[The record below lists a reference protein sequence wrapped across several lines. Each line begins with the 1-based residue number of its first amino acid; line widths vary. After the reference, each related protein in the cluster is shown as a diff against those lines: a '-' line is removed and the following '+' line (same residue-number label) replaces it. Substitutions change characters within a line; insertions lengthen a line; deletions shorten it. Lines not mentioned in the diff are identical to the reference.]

1 LKAVPAAPAAAIEVL
16 IPTTS
21 CVGDT
26 ANPTDTSA
34 DADNGVDAAGRH
46 RLGLTAVCSEPTRSL
61 LEELISASASTADD
75 QASGSITCEDP
86 ADVEGERRVDG
97 VEGGSCHDVPPIPHV
112 APVENLLTPSL
123 PVSGY
128 IVPLYVDGD
137 NTTVSPRERL
147 PSVRIESP
155 SMIRTASMPAV
166 VPVEVAV
173 AIPDAH
179 VQSILDQVEL
189 ITCPHAGLPAII
201 VPDST
206 QVEISVAEFEQE
218 DSTEGHSTP
227 IEAKVFNMST
237 VYNSDE
243 YFDFFMPDAIR
254 TLRQTRFGRLCL
266 LVLPCFTSH
275 TFRAHPPSTFPN
287 FIAGRMEIR
296 MMVSMPVYFD
306 DRHKHLLVT

>member
-16 IPTTS
+16 IPTAS
-21 CVGDT
+21 CAGDT

-46 RLGLTAVCSEPTRSL
+46 RLGLTADCSEPTRSL

-75 QASGSITCEDP
+75 HASGSITCEDP

-123 PVSGY
+123 PVSGH

-155 SMIRTASMPAV
+155 SMIRTASKPAV

-189 ITCPHAGLPAII
+189 ITCPHVGLPAMI

-206 QVEISVAEFEQE
+206 QVEISVVEFEQE

-227 IEAKVFNMST
+227 IEAQVFNMST

-243 YFDFFMPDAIR
+243 YFDFFMPEAVR

-266 LVLPCFTSH
+266 WCYRVLLRILLELIPQ
-275 TFRAHPPSTFPN
+275 ALFP
-287 FIAGRMEIR
+287 IL
-296 MMVSMPVYFD
+296 
-306 DRHKHLLVT
+306 LLVGWKLE